1 MVRELGLD
9 AAKAGL
15 VASALVHATRTV
27 AANRIGVKFFI
38 PESLVFSAEW
48 AAIGRAAASSAARV
62 RGRPERW
69 PSPLLGKRYPEG
81 P

>member
-38 PESLVFSAEW
+38 PEFLVFERGM
-48 AAIGRAAASSAARV
+48 GRD
-62 RGRPERW
+62 RPRR
-69 PSPLLGKRYPEG
+69 SVFAGAG
-81 P
+81 SGTA